1 MTARARLTVAIGAI
15 VGSPGILAGCAA
27 TDPLLNPSLWHPTG
41 LNEANIAAEVADP
54 ADLAN
59 GRSAASGAHG
69 ELAAAAVLRL
79 RSGHVKA
86 LPDSAISD
94 LHVQA
99 APSSG
104 SAP

>member
-1 MTARARLTVAIGAI
+1 MTPRVRLTF
-15 VGSPGILAGCAA
+15 GILGLLGMLAGCAA
-27 TDPLLNPSLWHPTG
+27 TDPLLNPNLWQPSG
-41 LNEANIAAEVADP
+41 VNEANIAAQVADP
-54 ADLAN
+54 ADLTH
-59 GRSAASGAHG
+59 GRAAASGDDG

-79 RSGHVKA
+79 RNGHVKQ

-94 LHVQA
+94 LHVQS